1 MTKDRWPNTR
11 ASIIQRIRDPDD
23 TEAWQITVELY
34 TGPVYQ
40 YCLHKG
46 LQPADALDVV
56 QEVFSKLPDFNYRP
70 DKGKFRAW
78 LGTVTK
84 NQVLQFWRKS
94 KNQKHIQ
101 ELDNQSGI
109 SQTEMDL
116 DWQRISNAY
125 ILDKAVSRVSVGF
138 DDIQW
143 RAFENL
149 ALSTKIINGNKHFVW
164 NENGSAQKVAEIVG
178 KSVEWVYKTKSE
190 ILKQLRAEILF
201 LAEDLDIIE

>member
-1 MTKDRWPNTR
+1 
-11 ASIIQRIRDPDD
+11 
-23 TEAWQITVELY
+23 
-34 TGPVYQ
+34 
-40 YCLHKG
+40 
-46 LQPADALDVV
+46 
-56 QEVFSKLPDFNYRP
+56 
-70 DKGKFRAW
+70 
-78 LGTVTK
+78 
-84 NQVLQFWRKS
+84 
-94 KNQKHIQ
+94 
-101 ELDNQSGI
+101 
-109 SQTEMDL
+109 MDL